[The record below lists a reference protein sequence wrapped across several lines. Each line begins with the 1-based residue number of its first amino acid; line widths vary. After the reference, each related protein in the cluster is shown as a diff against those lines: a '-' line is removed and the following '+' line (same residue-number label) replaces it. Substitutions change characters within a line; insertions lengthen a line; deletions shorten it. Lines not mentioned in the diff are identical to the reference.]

1 MIFSSAEFFAFL
13 LLLLALLKA
22 ARGENARR
30 NILLVASY
38 FFYGWWDWR
47 FCFLLLL
54 CTFVDYGVARGIEAA
69 ATPRGKRA
77 WLLVSLVSN
86 LGWLA
91 FFKYM
96 NFFLANLEPLFQV
109 AGLHVPHLN
118 VILPVGISFYTFQ
131 SISYV
136 IDVYRGALPA
146 HRNVRDYM
154 LFVAFFPQLLAGP
167 IVRGV
172 EFLPQLKAI
181 HPLRGE
187 NVRLGAERFVRG
199 FAKKVLFAD
208 TLAVFADPVFA
219 HPGAYA
225 SLTCWLAV
233 IAYAGQIYYDFSGY
247 TDMAI
252 GVAKMI
258 GIEFPVNFRHPY
270 RSLDITEFWRRWH
283 ISLSSWLRDYLYIP
297 LGGNR
302 RGRGRTYVNLALTML
317 LGGLWHGASWT
328 FVAWGAMHG
337 AALAAHKWLLER
349 RGGAARAPAG
359 PVVKFLSWALTFVF
373 VLVTW
378 VFFRSP
384 SFGAAWTMLGRM
396 FLPAGGGI
404 EWVYVQ
410 AMVVLALATIAHA
423 WSIRHDDRSPAL
435 DLRRPEAWPVLAAVL
450 LLILLYAPFGTNPF
464 IYFQF

>member
-1 MIFSSAEFFAFL
+1 VIFSSAEFFVFL
-13 LLLLALLKA
+13 LLLLALLRVS
-22 ARGENARR
+22 RGENARR

-38 FFYGWWDWR
+38 FYYSWWDWR

-54 CTFVDYGVARGIEAA
+54 CTFVDYSAGLGIAASRTERG
-69 ATPRGKRA
+69 RRN
-77 WLLVSLVSN
+77 WMLLSVTSN

-91 FFKYM
+91 YFKYA
-96 NFFLANLEPLFQV
+96 NFFLDNLQPLFRV
-109 AGLHVPHLN
+109 AGLETPHLN

-136 IDVYRGALPA
+136 VDVYRGRLAA

-167 IVRGV
+167 IVRGIQ
-172 EFLPQLKAI
+172 FLPQMTAI

-187 NVRLGAERFVRG
+187 NVRLGVERFLRG

-208 TLAVFADPVFA
+208 TLSVFADPVFT
-219 HPGAYA
+219 HPAA
-225 SLTCWLAV
+225 WSTLTCWFGV

-258 GIEFPVNFRHPY
+258 GIEYPVNFLHPY

-283 ISLSSWLRDYLYIP
+283 ITLSTWLRDYLYIP

-302 RGRGRTYVNLALTML
+302 HGRGRTYLNLAITML

-328 FVAWGAMHG
+328 FVVWGAMHG
-337 AALAAHKWLLER
+337 AALAFHKWMLER
-349 RGGAARAPAG
+349 RGAGAPPAG
-359 PVVKFLSWALTFVF
+359 PVAKFASWALTFVF

-384 SFGAAWTMLGRM
+384 TFDVAWTLLGRM
-396 FLPAGGGI
+396 FAFDGAGI
-404 EWVYVQ
+404 RWIYVQ
-410 AMVVLALATIAHA
+410 AAVVMALAVVAHV
-423 WSIRHDDRSPAL
+423 WSIRNADRSPSL
-435 DLRRPEAWPVLAAVL
+435 DLRRPIAWPALTAVL

>member
-13 LLLLALLKA
+13 LLLLALLKLS
-22 ARGENARR
+22 RGENTRR

-47 FCFLLLL
+47 YCFLLLL

-69 ATPRGKRA
+69 KSNRGKRG
-77 WLLVSLVSN
+77 WLLVSLISN

-91 FFKYM
+91 YFKYT
-96 NFFLANLEPLFQV
+96 NFFLANLQPLFEV
-109 AGLHVPHLN
+109 AGLRTPHLD

-136 IDVYRGALPA
+136 IDVYRGVLPA
-146 HRNVRDYM
+146 HKNVRDYM

-172 EFLPQLKAI
+172 EFLPQMQQI
-181 HPLRGE
+181 HPLRGD
-187 NVRLGAERFVRG
+187 NLRLGAERFVRG

-208 TLAVFADPVFA
+208 TLSVFADPVFA
-219 HPGAYA
+219 HPAAYA

-247 TDMAI
+247 SDMAI
-252 GVAKMI
+252 GVAKML

-302 RGRGRTYVNLALTML
+302 RGRGRTYLNLAITML

-337 AALAAHKWLLER
+337 SALALHKWLSEKRAAAAPPGPLAKF
-349 RGGAARAPAG
+349 GA
-359 PVVKFLSWALTFVF
+359 WALTFVF

-384 SFGAAWTMLGRM
+384 TFAGAWAMLHRM
-396 FLPAGGGI
+396 FVPSGGGI
-404 EWVYVQ
+404 AWVYVQ
-410 AMVVLALATIAHA
+410 AAIVLVLAVAAHV
-423 WSIRHDDRSPAL
+423 WSVRHDDRSPSL
-435 DLRRPEAWPVLAAVL
+435 DLRQPLAWPALVVVL
-450 LLILLYAPFGTNPF
+450 LLVLLYAPFGTNPF

>member
-1 MIFSSAEFFAFL
+1 VIFSSAEFFAFL
-13 LLLLALLKA
+13 GLLLGLLKLSK
-22 ARGENARR
+22 GENTRR

-38 FFYGWWDWR
+38 FFYAWWDWR

-54 CTFVDYGVARGIEAA
+54 CTFVDYGVARGIEGSTTA
-69 ATPRGKRA
+69 RGRRG

-91 FFKYM
+91 CFKYT
-96 NFFLANLEPLFQV
+96 NFLLANLRPLFEV
-109 AGLHVPHLN
+109 AGLRTPHLN

-136 IDVYRGALPA
+136 IDVYRGKLPA

-181 HPLRGE
+181 HPLRAG
-187 NVRLGAERFVRG
+187 NLRLGAERFVRG

-208 TLAVFADPVFA
+208 TLSVFADPVFA
-219 HPGAYA
+219 HPGAYS
-225 SLTCWLAV
+225 SLTCWLGV

-252 GVAKMI
+252 GVARMV

-302 RGRGRTYVNLALTML
+302 KGRGRTYLNLAITML

-328 FVAWGAMHG
+328 FVAWGALHGTALALHKWSRELRGDPPPRFG
-337 AALAAHKWLLER
+337 AAGKLA
-349 RGGAARAPAG
+349 
-359 PVVKFLSWALTFVF
+359 SWAATFLF

-384 SFGAAWTMLGRM
+384 TFASAWTLLRRM
-396 FLPAGGGI
+396 FLPSTGGI
-404 EWVYVQ
+404 AWAYVQ
-410 AMVVLALATIAHA
+410 AMVVIVLAAAAHV
-423 WSIRHDDRSPAL
+423 WSVMHEDRSPSL
-435 DLRRPEAWPVLAAVL
+435 DLRRAIAWPALAAVL